1 MEGCLILI
9 LIIFIL
15 FIAGLVYLFGWGFVF
30 LLTIFLFCALI
41 FWIIDKLIEIFKRIF
56 RI

>member
-9 LIIFIL
+9 LIVFIL